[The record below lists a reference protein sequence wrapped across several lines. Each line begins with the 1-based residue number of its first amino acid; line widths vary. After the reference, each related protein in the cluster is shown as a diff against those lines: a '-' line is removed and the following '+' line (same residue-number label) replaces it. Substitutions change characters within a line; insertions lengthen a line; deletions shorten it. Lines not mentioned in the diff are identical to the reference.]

1 MKIGVE
7 DINDLIT
14 NVDDQLYLKLLEEL
28 VGYETLEGLLVDHF
42 YNLDD
47 DEQEELLKRFS
58 RKLNEKE
65 QTNEQ

>member
-28 VGYETLEGLLVDHF
+28 VGYETLEELLVDHF
-42 YNLDD
+42 YNLED
-47 DEQEELLKRFS
+47 DEQQELLKRFS
-58 RKLNEKE
+58 RKLKEKE
-65 QTNEQ
+65 QTNE